1 MRYNLYFLKKFNN
14 YHNRKLIRYAD
25 LDTYL
30 DEVEDWENPENA
42 KGEPTPVDFNPN
54 DGITTQIVTNWG
66 DRFEPDY
73 LLVCK
78 QTQSGYEIVSRWF
91 VQEWLRTRG
100 QQYQVS
106 LRRDVIADNYNDILN
121 ASMFV
126 QKGIL
131 DSDNPLIYTRENMEY
146 NQIKKEEILLKDE
159 TQKNW
164 IVGYIAP
171 DMTESVEVTKNYE
184 LNDNVVALGDL
195 PLTLNPTTLSGT
207 FKNVYF
213 GNVSIFAYGPE
224 NYVIDL
230 GQGNTVRTGNT
241 KFIGKLTYSNVPVFL
256 SATYES
262 VRDYVY
268 RTFTRIPNEN
278 YNTERQLRYIEPL
291 GIKWKEK
298 LYDNADAIINDFYTY
313 KRNLIPSTSYMDED
327 VFHKLALQR
336 VVIYDAQ
343 ESKYYRMDNL
353 VKKNTKSTQVVPNTS
368 NIMPTTFAL
377 VNKITTE
384 MVNEVNAMGLGTTL
398 GKTDNARFEIA
409 YTEDEYS
416 FSLTDVT
423 SEVVQSS
430 YKVNIS
436 ATANK
441 LDDAPYKMFFMQY
454 SDVNMAIAQ
463 EIAIR
468 LGSKIYDLQLVPYC
482 PDVNLINSDSL
493 TESFDYN
500 KITRDNAEI
509 DRIYYAK
516 LSSGQG
522 VIDVGIDI
530 DDVKIQN
537 ETQFARIV
545 SPNYNGAY
553 EFIPAKNGGLQ
564 GVYYY
569 FTYKPYSPYI
579 QVQPI
584 FGGLYG
590 SNFGDARGLICNGD
604 FSLPMTSDAFT
615 NYEIQN
621 KNYQNIFNAQ
631 IKTNDKN
638 NNIGIVQQA
647 VGLGLGAGSSIFGAV
662 TGNPLALAGGVG
674 GLVGGLTGLIGGQEK
689 YQNTRQLQIDQFGYQ
704 LGNIKALPNTLN
716 KVSAYNINNKYFPF
730 IEIYDCTDVEKE
742 ALRNKIKYNGM
753 TVMTIGK
760 MSEFVGKDYNGLN
773 YFQARLIINEDA
785 SMDYHMMSEI
795 DAELQKG
802 IYL

>member
-42 KGEPTPVDFNPN
+42 KGEPTAVDFNPN

-106 LRRDVIADNYNDILN
+106 LRRDVIADNYNEILN
-121 ASMFV
+121 ASMFI

-184 LNDNVVALGDL
+184 LNENVVALGDL

-213 GNVSIFAYGPE
+213 GNVSIHAYGPE
-224 NYVIDL
+224 NFVIDL
-230 GQGNTVRTGNT
+230 GQGQTTRTGNT
-241 KFIGKLTYSNVPVFL
+241 KLIGKLTYSAVPVFL
-256 SATYES
+256 NATYEF
-262 VRDYVY
+262 VRDFAY
-268 RTFTRIPNEN
+268 RTFTRLPNED
-278 YNTERQLRYIEPL
+278 YNIERQLRYIDPL

-298 LYDNADAIINDFYTY
+298 LYDNADAIISDFYTY
-313 KRNLIPSTSYMDED
+313 KRNLIPSTSYMDD
-327 VFHKLALQR
+327 DIFHKLALQR

-343 ESKYYRMDNL
+343 ESKYYKMDNL
-353 VKKNTKSTQVVPNTS
+353 VKKNTTSTKVVPNTS

-377 VNKITTE
+377 VNQMTTD

-398 GKTDNARFEIA
+398 GKTDNPRFEIE
-409 YTEDEYS
+409 YREEEYS

-463 EIAIR
+463 EIAIS

-537 ETQFARIV
+537 ETQFVRIV

-647 VGLGLGAGSSIFGAV
+647 VGLGLGVGSSVFGAV

-704 LGNIKALPNTLN
+704 LGNIKALPNTLS